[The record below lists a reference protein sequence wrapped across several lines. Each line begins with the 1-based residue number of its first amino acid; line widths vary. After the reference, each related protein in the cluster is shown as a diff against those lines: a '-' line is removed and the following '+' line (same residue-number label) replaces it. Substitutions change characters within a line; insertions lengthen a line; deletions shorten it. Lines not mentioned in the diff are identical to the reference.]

1 MSAIDSIKKLDGE
14 EFKQVNGF
22 DNYYISNK
30 GRCYNTKTQN
40 FVGAYNKKGYVKV
53 DLSQNHNSL
62 KKYVHQLVMQ
72 YFGPP
77 MPDNKTEVDHTNHIR
92 DDNRIENLRWVT
104 PSENHKN
111 KAAYKGVDVDYI
123 KYDDSPADLI
133 TVDHYGEH
141 EFNDVY
147 YSVEQNKFYFDTGVN
162 FRILN
167 VNMSGRGYAYVSA
180 RNVNNERISIYFNK
194 FKREYGI
201 ESF

>member
-1 MSAIDSIKKLDGE
+1 
-14 EFKQVNGF
+14 
-22 DNYYISNK
+22 
-30 GRCYNTKTQN
+30 
-40 FVGAYNKKGYVKV
+40 
-53 DLSQNHNSL
+53 
-62 KKYVHQLVMQ
+62 MQ

-77 MPDNKTEVDHTNHIR
+77 MPEGRTEIDHINRIKN
-92 DDNRIENLRWVT
+92 DNRIENLRWVS
-104 PSENHKN
+104 PSENCEN
-111 KAAYKGVDVDYI
+111 KTSYKGVDAEYI